1 MRQFWPRIRFS
12 SGAEIVII
20 NPTISHNF
28 PERKGCFVIRLLI
41 IADDFTG
48 ALDTGVQLA
57 KQGVPTRVTTD
68 READL
73 SEAGAGCDVL
83 VVDSETRHLPPREA
97 YQIVYGLTARTKALS
112 IPHIMK
118 KTDSALRGNIGAE
131 LSAVLDAS
139 KADFLPFFPALPEM
153 GRITVGGIHYIG
165 ETPVAQS
172 PFGQDPFEP
181 VQSSSVPE
189 IIAGQTDLP
198 VHVIGEN
205 QKMDLQNT
213 GGIAVFDAKSQDA
226 LARAAGNLAQ
236 KNALSVMAGCA
247 GLGGTLKDILSLNG
261 ERPAMPPLSKG
272 LLMLCGS
279 VNPITRAQL
288 LEADRAGYAHIHLGP
303 EEKLTEGFFETEAG
317 LTRIR
322 QFQETLARNP
332 FLIIDAND
340 AVEDNEPT
348 RAYAQ
353 ARGLSTDDLRVL
365 ISGALGLIMRQLM
378 KGTIPGSLLITGGD
392 TLMECMKRL
401 GVSRMEPI
409 GELSAGVVYS
419 RFQYEQ
425 KDYCVISKSGGFG
438 RETLLSDLKNDMEQG
453 R

>member
-1 MRQFWPRIRFS
+1 M
-12 SGAEIVII
+12 
-20 NPTISHNF
+20 
-28 PERKGCFVIRLLI
+28 IRLLI

-97 YQIVYGLTARTKALS
+97 YQIVYGLTARAKSLS

-181 VQSSSVPE
+181 VRSSSVPE

-198 VHVIGEN
+198 VQVIGEN
-205 QKMDLQNT
+205 QKVDLQCAR
-213 GGIAVFDAKSQDA
+213 GIAVFDAESQDA
-226 LARAAGNLAQ
+226 LARAAGDLAQ

-288 LEADRAGYAHIHLGP
+288 LEADRAGYAHIHLEP

-317 LTRIR
+317 LARIR
-322 QFQETLARNP
+322 QFQETLAHNP

-340 AVEDNEPT
+340 EAEDNGPT
-348 RAYAQ
+348 RACAQ

-419 RFQYEQ
+419 RFQYAQ

>member
-1 MRQFWPRIRFS
+1 M
-12 SGAEIVII
+12 
-20 NPTISHNF
+20 
-28 PERKGCFVIRLLI
+28 IRLLI

-73 SEAGAGCDVL
+73 SEVGAGCAVL
-83 VVDSETRHLPPREA
+83 VVDSETRHLPPQEA
-97 YQIVYGLTARTKALS
+97 YRIVYGLTARAAALS

-139 KADFLPFFPALPEM
+139 KAAFLPFFPALPEM
-153 GRITVGGIHYIG
+153 GRVTVGGIHYIG

-181 VQSSSVPE
+181 VRSSSVPE

-198 VHVIGEN
+198 VSVIGEGESFRPE
-205 QKMDLQNT
+205 T
-213 GGIAVFDAKSQDA
+213 ARGIAVFDAKSQQTLENA
-226 LARAAGNLAQ
+226 AAFLAGNGAV
-236 KNALSVMAGCA
+236 SVMAGCA
-247 GLGGTLKDILSLNG
+247 GLGGTLKEILSLTG
-261 ERPAMPPLSKG
+261 TRPEMPALSKG

-288 LEADRAGYAHIHLGP
+288 RQADKAGFAHIHLSP
-303 EEKLTEGFFETEAG
+303 EEKLTEGYFESEAG
-317 LTRIR
+317 LSRIR
-322 QFQETLARNP
+322 HFQETLAENP

-340 AVEDNEPT
+340 EADDNGPT
-348 RAYAQ
+348 KTYAQ
-353 ARGLSTDDLRVL
+353 ARGLTTDDLRVL
-365 ISGALGLIMRQLM
+365 ISGALGDIMRRLM
-378 KGTIPGSLLITGGD
+378 QGSIPGSLLITGGD
-392 TLMECMKRL
+392 TLMECMRRL
-401 GVSRMEPI
+401 GVSQMEPI

-419 RFQYEQ
+419 RFTFGAA
-425 KDYCVISKSGGFG
+425 DYCVISKSGGFG
-438 RETLLSDLKNDMEQG
+438 KETLLSDLKNKMEQG

>member
-1 MRQFWPRIRFS
+1 MRQFWSRIRFS

-97 YQIVYGLTARTKALS
+97 YQIVYGLTAQAKALS

-139 KADFLPFFPALPEM
+139 KADFLR
-153 GRITVGGIHYIG
+153 G
-165 ETPVAQS
+165 TPVAQS

-198 VHVIGEN
+198 VHVIGES
-205 QKMDLQNT
+205 QKVDLQCAR
-213 GGIAVFDAKSQDA
+213 GIAVFDAESQDA
-226 LARAAGNLAQ
+226 LARAAGDLAQ

-288 LEADRAGYAHIHLGP
+288 LEADRAGYAHIHLEP

-317 LTRIR
+317 LARIR
-322 QFQETLARNP
+322 QFQETLSRNP

-340 AVEDNEPT
+340 EAEDNGPT

-353 ARGLSTDDLRVL
+353 AHGLSTDDLRVL

-438 RETLLSDLKNDMEQG
+438 RETLLSDLKNEMEQG

>member
-1 MRQFWPRIRFS
+1 M
-12 SGAEIVII
+12 
-20 NPTISHNF
+20 
-28 PERKGCFVIRLLI
+28 
-41 IADDFTG
+41 
-48 ALDTGVQLA
+48 
-57 KQGVPTRVTTD
+57 
-68 READL
+68 
-73 SEAGAGCDVL
+73 
-83 VVDSETRHLPPREA
+83 
-97 YQIVYGLTARTKALS
+97 
-112 IPHIMK
+112 
-118 KTDSALRGNIGAE
+118 
-131 LSAVLDAS
+131 
-139 KADFLPFFPALPEM
+139 
-153 GRITVGGIHYIG
+153 
-165 ETPVAQS
+165 
-172 PFGQDPFEP
+172 
-181 VQSSSVPE
+181 
-189 IIAGQTDLP
+189 
-198 VHVIGEN
+198 
-205 QKMDLQNT
+205 
-213 GGIAVFDAKSQDA
+213 FDAESQDA
-226 LARAAGNLAQ
+226 LARAAGDLAQ
-236 KNALSVMAGCA
+236 KNALAVMAGCA

-288 LEADRAGYAHIHLGP
+288 LEADRAGYAHIHLEP

-317 LTRIR
+317 LARIR

-340 AVEDNEPT
+340 AAEDNGPT
-348 RAYAQ
+348 RACAQ

-365 ISGALGLIMRQLM
+365 ISGALGMIMRQLM

>member
-1 MRQFWPRIRFS
+1 MID
-12 SGAEIVII
+12 ITI
-20 NPTISHNF
+20 NHSF

-57 KQGVPTRVTTD
+57 KQGVSTRVTTD

-73 SEAGAGCDVL
+73 NEAGAGCDVL
-83 VVDSETRHLPPREA
+83 VVDSETRHLPPQEA
-97 YQIVYGLTARTKALS
+97 YQIVYGLTARAKALS

-139 KADFLPFFPALPEM
+139 KAPFLPFFPALPEM

-189 IIAGQTDLP
+189 IIASQTDLP
-198 VHVIGEN
+198 VTVIGEN
-205 QKMDLQNT
+205 QAVDLKSIR
-213 GGIAVFDAKSQDA
+213 GIAVFDAKTQDT
-226 LARAAGNLAQ
+226 LARAAGCLSQ
-236 KNALSVMAGCA
+236 SGALSVMAGCA
-247 GLGGTLKDILSLNG
+247 GLGGTLKDILSLKG
-261 ERPAMPPLSKG
+261 EKPAMPSLSKG

-279 VNPITRAQL
+279 VNPITRDQL
-288 LEADRAGYAHIHLGP
+288 RQADRAGYAHIHLSP
-303 EEKLTEGFFETEAG
+303 EEKLTEGYFETEAG
-317 LTRIR
+317 LRRIR
-322 QFQETLARNP
+322 QFQEALGENP

-340 AVEDNEPT
+340 EAEDNGPT
-348 RAYAQ
+348 RACAQ
-353 ARGLSTDDLRVL
+353 SRGLNTDDLRVL
-365 ISGALGLIMRQLM
+365 ISGALGDIMRQLM
-378 KGTIPGSLLITGGD
+378 QGALPGSLLITGGD

-419 RFQYEQ
+419 RFTYEQ
-425 KDYCVISKSGGFG
+425 KDFCVISKSGGFG
-438 RETLLSDLKNDMEQG
+438 RETLLSDLKNDMEHG